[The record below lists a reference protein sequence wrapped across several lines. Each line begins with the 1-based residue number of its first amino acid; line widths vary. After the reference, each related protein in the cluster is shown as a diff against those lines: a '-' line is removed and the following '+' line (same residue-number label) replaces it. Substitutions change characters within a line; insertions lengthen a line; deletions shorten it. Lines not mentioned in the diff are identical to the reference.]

1 MKLEKCTADKLIN
14 NGGTKTPELH
24 SLWMISSALPL
35 LKPSVGFSPP
45 SSQTVTAPFPWG
57 ALSSQRVTGGM
68 YLSKPADEP
77 EPQSDLKGGLSA
89 KTLSKAL

>member
-1 MKLEKCTADKLIN
+1 MDDF
-14 NGGTKTPELH
+14 
-24 SLWMISSALPL
+24 ISSASPETLR
-35 LKPSVGFSPP
+35 FSSP

>member
-1 MKLEKCTADKLIN
+1 MKLEKCIADKLTN

-24 SLWMISSALPL
+24 YLWISSALPL
-35 LKPSVGFSPP
+35 LKPSVGFSPL
-45 SSQTVTAPFPWG
+45 SSQTVTAPLLWG
-57 ALSSQRVTGGM
+57 ALTTQRETRGM

-77 EPQSDLKGGLSA
+77 ELQSGLKGGLSA